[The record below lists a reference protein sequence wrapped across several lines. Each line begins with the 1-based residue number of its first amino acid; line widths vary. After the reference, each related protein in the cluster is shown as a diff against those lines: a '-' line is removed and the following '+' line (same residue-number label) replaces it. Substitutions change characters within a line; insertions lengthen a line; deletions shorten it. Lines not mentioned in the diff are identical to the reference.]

1 MIFQEK
7 TKTKKSLFITVISTY
22 GIVENMH
29 SVGFVQQEITM
40 DNLF

>member
-7 TKTKKSLFITVISTY
+7 TKIKKSLFITVISTY
-22 GIVENMH
+22 GIVENMY

-40 DNLF
+40 ENLF